1 MTPRGRGLVRRG
13 PRLDRGGILV
23 FGAWLLLAAPGA
35 LADGD
40 TLKVRVQDGQSL
52 RDIARQYLG
61 DPDLWTEILRANG
74 LSSIT
79 DVRPGVELV
88 VPAGPIAS
96 ADRALREALGAVQ
109 QATEQGARLF
119 AAEQIGNGLRLYD
132 GAVTARKAGDWARAG
147 RLADEA
153 RI

>member
-1 MTPRGRGLVRRG
+1 M
-13 PRLDRGGILV
+13 
-23 FGAWLLLAAPGA
+23 
-35 LADGD
+35 DGD
-40 TLKVRVQDGQSL
+40 PP
-52 RDIARQYLG
+52 RQ
-61 DPDLWTEILRANG
+61 R

-88 VPAGPIAS
+88 IPAGPIAS

-119 AAEQIGNGLRLYD
+119 AAEQIGNGLRLYES
-132 GAVTARKAGDWARAG
+132 AVTARKAGDWARAG

-153 RI
+153 RLAAGEALQDRPGAARHRGRGAPERP